1 MKSKKCINKLNNYRH
16 FKCQLDLVFEK
27 NKSNDLEFYYKKHD
41 SGTIA
46 NSNWNF

>member
-1 MKSKKCINKLNNYRH
+1 MKSKKCIDKPNFYTY

-27 NKSNDLEFYYKKHD
+27 KSNDLEFYYKKHD

-46 NSNWNF
+46 NSNWCF